1 MRGLGVVA
9 VVAGERNRG
18 EDPDDD
24 DQDRHLAAGEDL
36 EDDVAGVSV
45 S

>member
-1 MRGLGVVA
+1 MAAASQEPATSEVV
-9 VVAGERNRG
+9 VDLV
-18 EDPDDD
+18 DDD